1 MLTGRGAVVTGGASG
16 IGAATA
22 GLLAGA
28 GASVVIAGRSRERGE
43 ARARA
48 LSEGGAR
55 AIFAQTDVTEP
66 GTVAALMQRVAGEL
80 GRIDI
85 LFNNSG
91 VEVAEGLDGPQEADW
106 DRLFDTNVK
115 GTWLC
120 CKHALPHL
128 LKSRG
133 VIVNNASMAGLVGV
147 AGSVGY
153 AASKAAVVSLT
164 RSLALGYADQ
174 GLRVNAICPGPIA
187 TQMTWDEWD
196 AAGGEDEGRRRAH
209 ATCPARRIG
218 EPGEVARLVMYL
230 VSDEASFVTG
240 AAIPIDGAK
249 TAGLMAIERY
259 RW

>member
-1 MLTGRGAVVTGGASG
+1 MLAGRVAVVTGGASG

-22 GLLAGA
+22 ELLAGA

-43 ARARA
+43 AMARA
-48 LSEGGAR
+48 LGEGGAR
-55 AIFAQTDVTEP
+55 AIFAATDVTDP
-66 GTVAALMQRVAGEL
+66 GAVAALMQRVAGEL

-91 VEVAEGLDGPQEADW
+91 VEVAEGLDGPREDDW
-106 DRLFDTNVK
+106 DLLFDTNVK

-128 LKSRG
+128 LRSRG

-196 AAGGEDEGRRRAH
+196 ATGGQDEGRRRAH
-209 ATCPARRIG
+209 AVCPARRIG

-249 TAGLMAIERY
+249 TAGLMAIDRY